1 MPGIEP
7 GPPRL
12 SPRTVRP
19 PYWWSIIDQLR
30 PIRNWGGQT
39 DLHRYQRRHGAQCC
53 CYTMT
58 TIFKRGVG
66 SSECRMPERYTN
78 RFPAQPIP
86 QSSFRTLHLNGAPG
100 RTRTDEYEF
109 TKLALWLLRHRGRNK
124 VRNSKSE
131 ANSKYYFSCGIAFGT
146 GTPSS
151 PIDSVGH
158 PKRASSASDNSS
170 GVEGWR

>member
-1 MPGIEP
+1 MALPMGIEPISPESESGVLSQLNYGVIRWTSGAIEWRHSMPGIEP
-7 GPPRL
+7 GPPRF

-19 PYWWSIIDQLR
+19 PYWWIIDQLR

-100 RTRTDEYEF
+100 RTRTDEYGF
-109 TKLALWLLRHRGRNK
+109 TKPAL
-124 VRNSKSE
+124 
-131 ANSKYYFSCGIAFGT
+131 
-146 GTPSS
+146 
-151 PIDSVGH
+151 
-158 PKRASSASDNSS
+158 
-170 GVEGWR
+170 

>member
-1 MPGIEP
+1 MALPMGIEP
-7 GPPRL
+7 ISPGHKSGCSLAVELRGDQMDKWRDRTEAL
-12 SPRTVRP
+12 HAGNRTRTAKASPRTVRP
-19 PYWWSIIDQLR
+19 PYWWRINDQLR

-100 RTRTDEYEF
+100 RTRTDEYGF
-109 TKLALWLLRHRGRNK
+109 TKPAL
-124 VRNSKSE
+124 
-131 ANSKYYFSCGIAFGT
+131 
-146 GTPSS
+146 
-151 PIDSVGH
+151 
-158 PKRASSASDNSS
+158 
-170 GVEGWR
+170 